1 VRILLATR
9 NAGKLREW
17 QSLLE
22 GLPIRL
28 ETLAGWEHLPDAVED
43 GSTFAENA
51 RIKALYFTRL
61 TGLPSIGEDSGLEVA
76 ALDSRPGVY
85 SARYAEDDPARIRRV
100 LFELEAAPCPDRS
113 ARFVCALCLAMPDG
127 GCYEVEGEVKG
138 EIAQE
143 PRGQAGFGYDPIFLD
158 PTRGLTFAEMPPDLK
173 NSLSHRADALRRFR
187 PLLAKALSGKA

>member
-1 VRILLATR
+1 MRILLATR

-43 GSTFAENA
+43 GLTFAENA

-61 TGLPSIGEDSGLEVA
+61 TGIPSIGEDSGLEVT
-76 ALDSRPGVY
+76 ALAGRPGVY
-85 SARYAEDDPARIRRV
+85 SARYAENDPARIRRV
-100 LFELEAAPCPDRS
+100 LDELAAVPDPDRS

-127 GCYEVEGEVKG
+127 ERFEVEGEVRG
-138 EIAQE
+138 EIARE
-143 PRGQAGFGYDPIFLD
+143 PRGQGGFGYDPIFLD
-158 PTRGLTFAEMPPDLK
+158 PTRGLTFAEMHPELK
-173 NSLSHRADALRRFR
+173 NALSHRADALRLFR
-187 PLLAKALSGKA
+187 PLLKQALRAEL